1 MARGRHFQPYTNL
14 NLQVDA
20 REAELNEDI
29 VVLNRKE
36 IIVERKLPQV
46 TPTTV
51 DESNKRQLDSVP
63 KRRKNRPDR

>member
-1 MARGRHFQPYTNL
+1 MARGRDFYHYTNFK
-14 NLQVDA
+14 LQVDA

-29 VVLNRKE
+29 IVLNRKE
-36 IIVERKLPQV
+36 IIVEKKVPQISS
-46 TPTTV
+46 TPV

>member
-1 MARGRHFQPYTNL
+1 MARGRHYIPYKNL
-14 NLQVDA
+14 KFQVDA

-29 VVLNRKE
+29 IVLNRKE

-46 TPTTV
+46 ASTSV
-51 DESNKRQLDSVP
+51 DESNKRHLDSVP